1 MESVELVP
9 APEVPDAEV
18 VAVLP
23 PDPATMDLTEARRI
37 VAGGAGLRG
46 REEFALLA
54 RVAAALGAS
63 VGGTRVVADADL
75 IPFERQIGTTGA
87 MVDPD
92 LYLAFG
98 ISGAVQHVN
107 GLGNPDAV
115 VSVNTD
121 PSCPMMAMAD
131 LALVTDAEALLGELA
146 RRLGV
151 GDPATSRRRTGG
163 AAQCLTTRGLIT
175 TDTRTSTRSSSAPGP
190 AGATAALVLARAGRS
205 VALLERGAYPG
216 AKNMYGGVVY
226 GRVLDE
232 LVPQWWRDVPYQRWI
247 SRRATM
253 LMTPTQSLTVDY
265 RSDKLDRAA
274 VQRDDRL
281 PRRLRRLARRQGGGG
296 GRHSGLLDHGDRAA
310 ARRTTAGSAG

>member
-1 MESVELVP
+1 VESVELVP
-9 APEVPDAEV
+9 APEVTDAEV

-146 RRLGV
+146 RRLV
-151 GDPATSRRRTGG
+151 CGDPVG
-163 AAQCLTTRGLIT
+163 A
-175 TDTRTSTRSSSAPGP
+175 P
-190 AGATAALVLARAGRS
+190 
-205 VALLERGAYPG
+205 E
-216 AKNMYGGVVY
+216 
-226 GRVLDE
+226 E
-232 LVPQWWRDVPYQRWI
+232 
-247 SRRATM
+247 
-253 LMTPTQSLTVDY
+253 
-265 RSDKLDRAA
+265 
-274 VQRDDRL
+274 
-281 PRRLRRLARRQGGGG
+281 
-296 GRHSGLLDHGDRAA
+296 RHSA
-310 ARRTTAGSAG
+310 

>member
-1 MESVELVP
+1 MPASPDGRDLAPRLAAELDRPLLAGAVEVAPTRALLVRQGGLVTDEVALLGPVVATLLPGTRGVEPARTVDLGPVEPVALVP

-63 VGGTRVVADADL
+63 VGGTRVVADEDL

-92 LYLAFG
+92 LYVAFG

-131 LALVTDAEALLGELA
+131 LALVTDAGALLVELV
-146 RRLGV
+146 RRLESDAPA
-151 GDPATSRRRTGG
+151 GDPGG
-163 AAQCLTTRGLIT
+163 DRAR
-175 TDTRTSTRSSSAPGP
+175 PGP
-190 AGATAALVLARAGRS
+190 ARASRSAGAP
-205 VALLERGAYPG
+205 E
-216 AKNMYGGVVY
+216 
-226 GRVLDE
+226 E
-232 LVPQWWRDVPYQRWI
+232 
-247 SRRATM
+247 
-253 LMTPTQSLTVDY
+253 
-265 RSDKLDRAA
+265 
-274 VQRDDRL
+274 
-281 PRRLRRLARRQGGGG
+281 
-296 GRHSGLLDHGDRAA
+296 RHSA
-310 ARRTTAGSAG
+310 